1 MLSILSTQVILWAV
15 LVVGFLII
23 EGSTVAL
30 VSIWFSAGAAVALL
44 LSLVHAPF
52 WVQVLAFLV
61 VSAGLL
67 AMLRPTLRKHQKIT
81 KTNVDSVIGSVGLVT
96 ADIDN
101 IRYTGQVKLG
111 AMTWTARSTSGNPI
125 PEGTQVRVDRVEG
138 VKVFVS
144 PVKVPES
151 V

>member
-1 MLSILSTQVILWAV
+1 MLTTHVILWLV

-23 EGSTVAL
+23 EAGTVAL
-30 VSIWFSAGAAVALL
+30 VSLWFSAGAAAALL
-44 LSLVHAPF
+44 LCLLHVPF
-52 WVQVLAFLV
+52 WVQVAAFLA
-61 VSAGLL
+61 VSAVLL
-67 AMLRPTLRKHQKIT
+67 AMFRPMLRKHQKLT

-101 IRYTGQVKLG
+101 ITGTGQVKLG
-111 AMTWTARSTSGNPI
+111 SMTWTARSTAGTPI
-125 PEGTQVRVDRVEG
+125 PEGTDVRVDRIEG

-144 PVKVPES
+144 PVQVPES

>member
-1 MLSILSTQVILWAV
+1 MLTTHVILWLV

-23 EGSTVAL
+23 EAGTVAL
-30 VSIWFSAGAAVALL
+30 VSLWFSAGAAAALL
-44 LSLVHAPF
+44 LCVLRVPF
-52 WVQVLAFLV
+52 WVQVTAFLV
-61 VSAGLL
+61 VSAVLL
-67 AMLRPTLRKHQKIT
+67 AMFRPMLRKHQKLT

-101 IRYTGQVKLG
+101 TRSTGQVKLG
-111 AMTWTARSTSGNPI
+111 PMTWTARSTAGTTI
-125 PEGTQVRVDRVEG
+125 PEGTKVRVDRIEG

-144 PVKVPES
+144 PVEIPES

>member
-1 MLSILSTQVILWAV
+1 MLSTLSTQVILWAV

-101 IRYTGQVKLG
+101 ISAAGQVKLG
-111 AMTWTARSTSGNPI
+111 AMTWTARSTSGTPI
-125 PEGTQVRVDRVEG
+125 PTGTKVRVDRVEG

>member
-1 MLSILSTQVILWAV
+1 MLTTHVILWLV

-23 EGSTVAL
+23 EASTVAL
-30 VSIWFSAGAAVALL
+30 VSLWFSAGAAVALL
-44 LSLVHAPF
+44 LCLLHVPF
-52 WVQVLAFLV
+52 WVQVTAFLV

-67 AMLRPTLRKHQKIT
+67 AMLRPILRRHQKLT

-111 AMTWTARSTSGNPI
+111 AMTWTARSTTGTTI
-125 PEGTQVRVDRVEG
+125 PEGTKVRVDRIEG